1 MAIFNKVNDFVEY
14 AVEGI
19 NLGSDQLAVAFSN
32 TAPTGEANDPTQ
44 DSNGKLANVTEI
56 DYTNLSSRDLTTL
69 ASGQTGGVYKLDLQ
83 DLTVTT
89 GGGSTGPFRYVYL
102 YNDTLVDKPLIG
114 WYDYGSSI
122 TLNDGD
128 SFTLDFSAVNGVIQ
142 IT

>member
-1 MAIFNKVNDFVEY
+1 MAIFNKINDFVEY
-14 AVEGI
+14 AVEGM
-19 NLGSDQLAVAFSN
+19 NLNTDQLAVAFSN
-32 TAPTGEANDPTQ
+32 TAPTGEASDPTT
-44 DSNGKLANVTEI
+44 DANGVLANVTEV

-89 GGGSTGPFRYVYL
+89 GGGPTGPFRYVYL
-102 YNDTLVDKPLIG
+102 YNDTLPAKPLIG

>member
-32 TAPTGEANDPTQ
+32 VAPTGEANDPTA
-44 DSNGKLANVTEI
+44 DNNGKLANVTEI

-89 GGGSTGPFRYVYL
+89 SGGPTGPFRYVYL
-102 YNDTLVDKPLIG
+102 YNDTLADKPLIG